1 MQECREVSHAARS
14 HAMCGGSTVCT
25 AVISIQTMARASRIF
40 HPLPFLVVLFFV
52 PGPSAAN
59 ARLYRYDEE
68 SEVIRNADGRIRG
81 AVSRANKDFVLG
93 GLFPIHAGKG
103 CASVRSTQQL
113 AEAMLFALDTINAD
127 AQLLRGIYLGY
138 DIRDTCFSE
147 SIGLDEAL
155 DVIISGEQINGG
167 DCAST
172 TSTPT
177 LLGSGGSESESVA
190 ATVGIVGASGSK
202 VSIPVAALGR
212 LFQMPQVSYA
222 SSSPLLNNREQYT
235 YFYRTTPTD
244 SVQIEV
250 MVDLMLWFNWSHI
263 STVYSNDAY
272 GQPGIAGLLQLAEVN
287 DICIDVNE
295 GIEENFLEDDYEM
308 LATKL
313 NVSTAN
319 VVVLFAH
326 GPHVEK
332 LLEKL
337 RDISA
342 GRKFIWIA
350 SDAWSQ
356 SQVISQ
362 FNDILAG
369 MYGVFPLSPH
379 VQEFQDYLTQL
390 TIQSNKRNPWFPE
403 VFASY
408 TGCNLSLNATE
419 NDVCD
424 QNLNITQSNYASLT
438 IDAVY
443 TFANALDR
451 FLKENCD
458 QPTFWNRADNS
469 CSGQKRQLNGSA
481 LLEYIAD
488 GRFYSPLTGNT
499 VQFDSE
505 GNVEG
510 RYAIT
515 NYQARY
521 INSTITF
528 GFYMAGV
535 WDSSARRSGL
545 NGSSI
550 SALNLSDISTLQF
563 GIDNDG
569 NIVFEPPESH
579 CGRCVPGQYRRPVT
593 SSCCSICDSC
603 LGQNFSHEYL
613 APRCNS
619 CSVLGDMWGNNPLQ
633 GSDRCVA
640 ISETFLTFSHPWSVV
655 VIIMGLVGLL
665 LVAGTGVAFG
675 VYYKTP
681 VIKSSSREQMVL
693 LLIGIGLSFASV
705 FIYIAPPTLGVCV
718 IQRVAIWFCFSLM
731 FGAVM
736 IKILR
741 VARIFLNKSLI
752 KRPRCMEAYHQ
763 IIFTFLV
770 VLGQMLLVA
779 VSIGLELPGIRRQL
793 RLNSADMNDFPEI
806 VITCIPD
813 PIPIFVLS
821 VAYETLIIITA
832 CVLGVMSFKYPANFN
847 EAKFISFCTFA
858 LLMIWLAFVPSY
870 FATSST
876 QEIQNATTA
885 LAITMSA
892 FAVLF
897 CIFGRKMYIAILR
910 PKDNKRQFTSHYTK
924 GDNCTTAVETLTI
937 QATKTLTGHDPTL
950 ELEDTESRGELR
962 TKIFHWK
969 LSESMLH
976 IANSY
981 IHNSYKSVKIV

>member
-1 MQECREVSHAARS
+1 MHCNN
-14 HAMCGGSTVCT
+14 
-25 AVISIQTMARASRIF
+25 ISSQSMQTMARASRILRS
-40 HPLPFLVVLFFV
+40 LPFLVVIFFI
-52 PGPSAAN
+52 PGAPAAN
-59 ARLYRYDEE
+59 ARIYRYDEE
-68 SEVIRNADGRIRG
+68 SEVIRSTNGRIRG
-81 AVSRANKDFVLG
+81 AASRANKDFVLG
-93 GLFPIHAGKG
+93 GLFPIHAGTG
-103 CASVRSTQQL
+103 CASIRSGHQL

-127 AQLLRGIYLGY
+127 AQLLQAIYLGY
-138 DIRDTCFSE
+138 DVRDTCFSE

-155 DVIISGEQINGG
+155 DVIISGEGINAGS
-167 DCAST
+167 CAST
-172 TSTPT
+172 AT
-177 LLGSGGSESESVA
+177 LLGSGGNVGVSESVA

-222 SSSPLLNNREQYT
+222 SSSAILNNREQYT

-244 SVQIEV
+244 NIQVEV
-250 MVDLMLWFNWSHI
+250 MVDLMLLFNWTHI

-287 DICIDVNE
+287 EICIDVNE

-326 GPHVEK
+326 GHHVEQ
-332 LLEKL
+332 LLEKI

-356 SQVISQ
+356 SLQVISQ

-369 MYGVFPLSPH
+369 MYGVFPLSSH

-408 TGCNLSLNATE
+408 TGCNQSLNATE
-419 NDVCD
+419 NICN
-424 QNLNITQSNYASLT
+424 QNLNITQSNYVPLT

-443 TFANALDR
+443 TFAHALDR

-458 QPTFWNRADNS
+458 QPTFWNRADSS

-488 GRFYSPLTGNT
+488 VSFYSPLTGNT

-510 RYAIT
+510 RYVIT
-515 NYQARY
+515 NYQVRY
-521 INSTITF
+521 INGTRTF
-528 GFYMAGV
+528 GFYMAGI
-535 WDSSARRSGL
+535 WDGPATRSGL
-545 NGSSI
+545 NGSST

-563 GIDNDG
+563 GTDNDG

-603 LGQNFSHEYL
+603 LGQNFSSEYL
-613 APRCNS
+613 APSCNS

-633 GSDRCVA
+633 GSDGCVA
-640 ISETFLTFSHPWSVV
+640 ISETFLKFSDPWSIV
-655 VIIMGLVGLL
+655 VIIMGIVGLL
-665 LVAGTGVAFG
+665 LAAGTGVAFG

-705 FIYIAPPTLGVCV
+705 FIYIAPPTLGVCI
-718 IQRVAIWFCFSLM
+718 IQRVAIWFCFSLT

-763 IIFTFLV
+763 IIFTFLI

-779 VSIGLELPGIRRQL
+779 VSMGLELPGIRRQL
-793 RLNSADMNDFPEI
+793 RFNSANMNDFPEI
-806 VITCIPD
+806 VITCVAD

-870 FATSST
+870 FATLST

-885 LAITMSA
+885 LAVTMSA

-897 CIFGRKMYIAILR
+897 CIFGRKIYIAILR
-910 PKDNKRQFTSHYTK
+910 PKENKKQFTSRYTK

-937 QATKTLTGHDPTL
+937 QTTMALTGHNPTL
-950 ELEDTESRGELR
+950 ELEGSESGGELR
-962 TKIFHWK
+962 TKFKSFFLVEIVWK
-969 LSESMLH
+969 H
-976 IANSY
+976 AT
-981 IHNSYKSVKIV
+981 HA